1 MNFLKSLGSLVVF
14 IFGIALI
21 GAITLNLIGFII

>member
-1 MNFLKSLGSLVVF
+1 MNFFKSMWALVCF

-21 GAITLNLIGFII
+21 GAIILNLIGFII